1 MPRLQKPFFTFCS
14 LFFLLLQ
21 TVGCDDTT
29 DDPNPSAESNGA
41 SVTQVDVDTAALAAF
56 DEGVTSVD
64 ITSDN
69 QGAFEDGVESVDITS
84 DNQSVYDEGFT
95 AGVESVDITS
105 DNQGAFED
113 GVESVDITSDNQG
126 VYDEGFTA
134 GVDSV
139 DITSDNQGVY
149 DDGFTAGA
157 GSIDITSDNQGVYDD
172 GFTAGAGSIDITS
185 DNQGVYDEGFTAGAG
200 SIDIT
205 SDNQGVYDE
214 GFTAGVD
221 SVDITSNDEA
231 MCEDIGGTY
240 VTCDYPTGNAD
251 DPDFDAGFGPCS
263 TYAPGE
269 INEAF
274 CNEDVDEFGVLAA
287 EACPTSCQVVEPG
300 PQAECELLDEPY
312 CSIEPVLQ
320 EGYSS
325 GYSVGYDQGVA
336 SVPVPLPTHGECFT
350 MGLCGS
356 QGFKKGKYKDYTSTD
371 AANAAGSY
379 CSDAYNDGKKCKNV
393 SGACTTMNGKS
404 NYCVD

>member
-1 MPRLQKPFFTFCS
+1 MPRLQKAFFTFCS

-69 QGAFEDGVESVDITS
+69 QGAFEDGVESV
-84 DNQSVYDEGFT
+84 
-95 AGVESVDITS
+95 
-105 DNQGAFED
+105 
-113 GVESVDITSDNQG
+113 
-126 VYDEGFTA
+126 
-134 GVDSV
+134 
-139 DITSDNQGVY
+139 
-149 DDGFTAGA
+149 
-157 GSIDITSDNQGVYDD
+157 
-172 GFTAGAGSIDITS
+172 
-185 DNQGVYDEGFTAGAG
+185 
-200 SIDIT
+200 DIT

-312 CSIEPVLQ
+312 CSIDTVLQ

>member
-84 DNQSVYDEGFT
+84 DNQ
-95 AGVESVDITS
+95 
-105 DNQGAFED
+105 
-113 GVESVDITSDNQG
+113 G

-139 DITSDNQGVY
+139 DITSDNQAAFEDGVE
-149 DDGFTAGA
+149 
-157 GSIDITSDNQGVYDD
+157 SV
-172 GFTAGAGSIDITS
+172 DITS

-221 SVDITSNDEA
+221 SVDITSDNPDVYDEGFTAGVDSVDITSNDEA

-240 VTCDYPTGNAD
+240 VTCDYSNAD

-269 INEAF
+269 MNEAF
-274 CNEDVDEFGVLAA
+274 CNKDVDEFGVLAA
-287 EACPTSCQVVEPG
+287 EACPTSCQALEP
-300 PQAECELLDEPY
+300 ECELLDEPY
-312 CSIEPVLQ
+312 CSIDTVLQ

-393 SGACTTMNGKS
+393 SGACTIMNGKS